1 MGFYISQYLFS
12 GFIIK
17 QIGIKSVL
25 FFSLRE
31 GSVEYSKDNYK
42 MLQSICLKGKCIK
55 KVCSHNLYEHTFLH
69 MKQSRPTKSTIR
81 TIRRRWRRA
90 VIRLFLRIFIRIC

>member
-55 KVCSHNLYEHTFLH
+55 KVCSHNLYEHTFCMNTPFYILNNH
-69 MKQSRPTKSTIR
+69 VPQKVR
-81 TIRRRWRRA
+81 
-90 VIRLFLRIFIRIC
+90 

>member
-17 QIGIKSVL
+17 QIGIKLVL

-42 MLQSICLKGKCIK
+42 MLQSVFLKGKCIK
-55 KVCSHNLYEHTFLH
+55 RCVHTICMNTPFL
-69 MKQSRPTKSTIR
+69 
-81 TIRRRWRRA
+81 
-90 VIRLFLRIFIRIC
+90 C

>member
-17 QIGIKSVL
+17 QIGIKLVL

-42 MLQSICLKGKCIK
+42 MLQSVFLKGKCIK
-55 KVCSHNLYEHTFLH
+55 KVCSYKLYEHTFFMLNNH
-69 MKQSRPTKSTIR
+69 VPQK
-81 TIRRRWRRA
+81 
-90 VIRLFLRIFIRIC
+90 VL